1 MKNNC
6 MLPLPDGW
14 GMLFVR
20 SLPCCSKK
28 EQHAAAHELLEESL
42 RAYCHAHKRPV
53 PALDF
58 AYGEA
63 GKPSLPSQPGLFFN
77 LTHCEGLAA
86 CLVSDCECGVDAE
99 PIRTLRPR
107 VAERVCAPEEKQM
120 LADAADPD
128 LLFTRFWTLKESYVK
143 AIGIGISYPMASVCF
158 VPEDT
163 CIRSNRKEAAFAQF
177 LLTEHVVS
185 VCLLCTKMTQPVLS
199 LSMF

>member
-1 MKNNC
+1 

-20 SLPCCSKK
+20 SLPCCPKK

-86 CLVSDCECGVDAE
+86 CLVSDCECGVDADNLQTLTN
-99 PIRTLRPR
+99 TLR
-107 VAERVCAPEEKQM
+107 
-120 LADAADPD
+120 
-128 LLFTRFWTLKESYVK
+128 
-143 AIGIGISYPMASVCF
+143 AIGYSYDRPIYGANGEVDMDAS
-158 VPEDT
+158 
-163 CIRSNRKEAAFAQF
+163 RR
-177 LLTEHVVS
+177 VS
-185 VCLLCTKMTQPVLS
+185 FRFIINLGTQS
-199 LSMF
+199 